1 MEETTMELL
10 AEADKLILDLLPPED
25 FGENEKAE
33 RLYNIVKELEQR
45 KIVSQR
51 PGARAEANFNE
62 IYDLLEDRLNQLGE
76 IRTEA
81 AWQICRHKYGYATVT
96 QAFRKIM
103 LTMVEQGKA
112 KKIKNGHYKIVAAN
126 VKETHYR

>member
-1 MEETTMELL
+1 MERNITINIEKLVESIYINVKDGVTIDQAVDELGVKITNVL
-10 AEADKLILDLLPPED
+10 RTALNSAKDLPP
-25 FGENEKAE
+25 
-33 RLYNIVKELEQR
+33 VKNKREL
-45 KIVSQR
+45 SY
-51 PGARAEANFNE
+51 EA
-62 IYDLLEDRLNQLGE
+62 IYDILEPRLNQLGE

-112 KKIKNGHYKIVAAN
+112 KKIKNGHYKIVARN
-126 VKETHYR
+126 VKAQ